1 MWLNSVLQNDSNH
14 IQGERMLQV
23 MTGRT
28 TEECVLRL
36 EPDLQE
42 AREREEAK
50 KSHTQAVRL
59 KASLRR
65 AEHSLEDATAVLAS
79 CTSASE
85 VTAALSTRKTA
96 RTHEAR
102 ARATQ
107 QRKVSEP
114 PKSEVS
120 EKKKKLK

>member
-1 MWLNSVLQNDSNH
+1 MWLNSVLQNGSNH
-14 IQGERMLQV
+14 IQGKRMLQV

-42 AREREEAK
+42 AREREEAN
-50 KSHTQAVRL
+50 VRL

-65 AEHSLEDATAVLAS
+65 AEHSLEDATTILAS

-85 VTAALSTRKTA
+85 VTAELSTRKTA

-120 EKKKKLK
+120 EKEKN

>member
-1 MWLNSVLQNDSNH
+1 
-14 IQGERMLQV
+14 
-23 MTGRT
+23 MTART

-50 KSHTQAVRL
+50 KSHTQTVRL
-59 KASLRR
+59 RASLRR
-65 AEHSLEDATAVLAS
+65 AEHSLEDATAVVAS

-96 RTHEAR
+96 RTQEAR
-102 ARATQ
+102 ACATRE
-107 QRKVSEP
+107 RKVSKP

-120 EKKKKLK
+120 EKEKN